1 MVECK
6 KNVGRYI
13 RRWCFLHS
21 VSKSEFR
28 DGIGLSKGVDPFKYE
43 GVSLKRYFA
52 ICEFMS
58 ERSSLPVEFYMHR
71 IKSVLQGDYQWER

>member
-1 MVECK
+1 MIECES
-6 KNVGRYI
+6 NVGRYI

-21 VSKSEFR
+21 LSKSEFR
-28 DGIGLSKGVDPFKYE
+28 LGVGLSNGVDPFKMQ
-43 GVSLKRYFA
+43 GLSLKRYFR

-58 ERSSLPVEFYMHR
+58 ESSSLSVEFYMHR